1 MRESLVGERFGKLSI
16 ICQMSESSSTGCR
29 NWLCLCDCGKGIVA
43 STRELNQG
51 KYQDCG
57 CEEKKVRILKNRKT
71 AEDLTGRVF
80 GELTVI
86 SRAKK
91 INGKKAWVCKC
102 SCGNETI
109 TYEYKL
115 KSGEIKNCGFHSEK
129 NHTLRQRDIT
139 GQVFGQLTVIEKSGK
154 YDHNGSIIWRCL
166 CSCGNVCFYTSD
178 PLIRNRIVSCGCYRR
193 SGIKLNQGLHRIEGT
208 CVERLLRQKARID
221 SRTGVVGVTNTRQ
234 GKYRA
239 YIGFKGKRYHLG
251 TFETIDEAMEARKNG
266 EKIHEDFLREYFQ
279 ENPEQ
284 NNRFDEI
291 DITNTGFKMQ
301 VNC

>member
-1 MRESLVGERFGKLSI
+1 MRKSLVGERFGKLSV
-16 ICQMSESSSTGCR
+16 ICQMSESSSAGYR

-57 CEEKKVRILKNRKT
+57 CEKKKIRILKNSKT
-71 AEDLTGRVF
+71 AEDLTGKVF

-86 SRAKK
+86 GRAKN
-91 INGKKAWVCKC
+91 INGKKAWRCKC

-115 KSGEIKNCGFHSEK
+115 KSGEIKHCGFHSEK
-129 NHTLRQRDIT
+129 HRTRRKRDIT
-139 GQVFGQLTVIEKSGK
+139 GQVFGQLTVIGESGK

-166 CSCGNVCFYTSD
+166 CSCGNECFYTAD
-178 PLIRNRIVSCGCYRR
+178 PLIRNRIVSCGCYRK

-208 CVERLLRQKARID
+208 CVERLLRQKPRID
-221 SRTGVVGVTNTRQ
+221 SRTGVVGVTNTKH

-251 TFETIDEAMEARKNG
+251 TYDTIDEAVEARKKG

-279 ENPEQ
+279 EHPEQ
-284 NNRFDEI
+284 NNRFDKE
-291 DITNTGFKMQ
+291 DITSTG
-301 VNC
+301 